1 MQALLNKEGFD
12 DDIDYYIKEPTVNH
26 SVNDDGDDVRVNV
39 YCILP
44 EEDQINETFEELCK
58 SFKNMPSDGSILLA
72 AAESDL
78 GSARKPEV
86 KAAEDEFRPLWR
98 HAQKSEQLLD
108 ETNAK
113 ASLAHY
119 FYNMMIHKTIEYLA
133 MYQKPK
139 QGGICSRGAAT
150 VPNLR
155 ASRCAGAHTSSHSE
169 R

>member
-12 DDIDYYIKEPTVNH
+12 DDIDYYIKKPTVNH

-78 GSARKPEV
+78 GNARKPEV

-119 FYNMMIHKTIEYLA
+119 FYNMMIHKTIEHLTRDV
-133 MYQKPK
+133 PHLRRED
-139 QGGICSRGAAT
+139 QGRD
-150 VPNLR
+150 
-155 ASRCAGAHTSSHSE
+155 E
-169 R
+169 